1 MRKKAGNA
9 DQNKIS
15 QPVTVRT
22 LETILRL
29 ATAHAKLRYSKRV
42 EVTDIDQACVM
53 LRETIFQ
60 ENLNKQQVAE
70 NVDMNDSDD
79 DNENSHPNKQP
90 KNLRSQRAK
99 PEPSSQASPNAKK

>member
-1 MRKKAGNA
+1 
-9 DQNKIS
+9 
-15 QPVTVRT
+15 VTVRT

-42 EVTDIDQACVM
+42 EIPDIDQACLM

-60 ENLNKQQVAE
+60 ENLNKQHVAE
-70 NVDMNDSDD
+70 NVEMNDSEED
-79 DNENSHPNKQP
+79 ENNSPNKQA

-99 PEPSSQASPNAKK
+99 PEPSN